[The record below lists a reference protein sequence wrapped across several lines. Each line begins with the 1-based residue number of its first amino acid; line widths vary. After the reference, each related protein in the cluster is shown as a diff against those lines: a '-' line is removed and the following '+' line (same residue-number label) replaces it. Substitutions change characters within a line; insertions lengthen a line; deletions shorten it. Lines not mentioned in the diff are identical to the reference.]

1 MRKKLSITA
10 PVYNEEKTIL
20 QFMEEVA
27 RAVSP
32 LREEFD
38 VEILLVNDG
47 STDGTGQMIDELAAK
62 GLYGLTIVHLARNF
76 GHPVACIACMEYA
89 DGDGV
94 VLMDSDGQDDPNA
107 IPQFVEKWREGYDV
121 VYATRSSR
129 QEGSIKRGVFR
140 LFYRLLCFASNVR
153 IPLDS
158 GNYSLMDKR
167 VVNHIKN
174 MAEGNRYL
182 PGLRAWLGY
191 RQVAV
196 PVARRERD
204 NGGSR
209 VGFRGLLRLASNA
222 FFSFS
227 YLPIRIFDVM
237 GIFSLAAAVG
247 VFLFALYYRLFT
259 EAAIP
264 AWTSQIIITS
274 FFGGINLLGIGIIGE
289 YVARIYDQVKGRPKY
304 TVDRV
309 LKNNNP

>member
-1 MRKKLSITA
+1 VLRRKLSIAA
-10 PVYNEEKTIL
+10 PVYNEGKAIL
-20 QFMEEVA
+20 QFIEDVS

-32 LREEFD
+32 LRDEFD

-47 STDGTGQMIDELAAK
+47 STDGTGQVLDELVTK
-62 GLYGLTIVHLARNF
+62 GLYGLTVVHLARNF

-107 IPQFVEKWREGYDV
+107 IPHFVQKWREGYDV
-121 VYATRSSR
+121 VYALRSSR
-129 QEGSIKRGVFR
+129 PEGSIKRGVFR
-140 LFYRLLCFASNVR
+140 LFYRLLHLASSIQ

-167 VVNHIKN
+167 VVNHIKAA
-174 MAEGNRYL
+174 AECNRYL

-196 PVARRERD
+196 PVARRSRY
-204 NGGSR
+204 NGNSR
-209 VGFRGLLRLASNA
+209 VGLPGLLRLASNA

-227 YLPIRIFDVM
+227 YLPIRIFDVL
-237 GIFSLAAAVG
+237 GLFALAAAVG

-259 EAAIP
+259 EAAVP

-309 LKNNNP
+309 LKQN